1 MLSANGTFCLYRL
14 QTVRGVEN
22 PSSKWSVFYRIAR
35 WLWVRR
41 MGLINPIHSLYLFTM
56 IVFLNG
62 VFERMSPAVV
72 WMNVKDTGYEV
83 NISLNTFASI
93 QHMKEGRLYTHL
105 QIKEDAHTLFGF
117 VEKSER
123 EIFKMLLSVSGIGA
137 SIARTMLSSLD
148 PKQITNA
155 IASGDVITVQSIKG
169 IGSKTA
175 QRVILDLKDKVLKLY
190 DLDEVSMFQN
200 NTNRDEAL
208 SALEVLGFVRKA
220 SEKLVEKI
228 IKESPDS
235 SVEYIIKQ
243 ALKNL

>member
-1 MLSANGTFCLYRL
+1 MIAHIQGKLVEKSPTQVVIDCG
-14 QTVRGVEN
+14 GV
-22 PSSKWSVFYRIAR
+22 
-35 WLWVRR
+35 
-41 MGLINPIHSLYLFTM
+41 
-56 IVFLNG
+56 
-62 VFERMSPAVV
+62 
-72 WMNVKDTGYEV
+72 GYHV
-83 NISLNTFASI
+83 NISLHTYSLLPATDFI
-93 QHMKEGRLYTHL
+93 KLFTHL

-123 EIFKMLLSVSGIGA
+123 EIFKLLLSVSGIGA

-155 IASGDVITVQSIKG
+155 IASGDVATIQSIKG

-175 QRVILDLKDKVLKLY
+175 QRVILDLKEKVLKLY
-190 DLDEVSMFQN
+190 DLDEVSMSQN

-208 SALEVLGFVRKA
+208 SALEVLGFVRKT
-220 SEKLVEKI
+220 SERIVEKI
-228 IKESPDS
+228 IKDAPES

>member
-1 MLSANGTFCLYRL
+1 MIAHL
-14 QTVRGVEN
+14 QGKLVEKTPTPVVIDCGGV
-22 PSSKWSVFYRIAR
+22 
-35 WLWVRR
+35 
-41 MGLINPIHSLYLFTM
+41 
-56 IVFLNG
+56 
-62 VFERMSPAVV
+62 
-72 WMNVKDTGYEV
+72 GYHV
-83 NISLNTFASI
+83 NISLHTYSLLPNTDFI
-93 QHMKEGRLYTHL
+93 KLFTHL

-155 IASGDVITVQSIKG
+155 IASGDVVTIQSIKG

-175 QRVILDLKDKVLKLY
+175 QRVILDLKEKVLKLY
-190 DLDEVSMFQN
+190 DLDEVSMSQS

-220 SEKLVEKI
+220 SEKVIEKI
-228 IKESPDS
+228 IKEDPEAT
-235 SVEYIIKQ
+235 VESIIKK
-243 ALKNL
+243 ALKSL